1 LGQKPGKSDG
11 TESLPFAN
19 LRETVEYYLG
29 VATIA
34 GISVLMALSFYM
46 PFLTG
51 QISLGQAGFMAIGA
65 YAAAVCTLNFH
76 YPYILAVLAGGAVAA
91 AVGFIVGLPALR
103 IKGIYLLLL
112 TLGFVEIVRVVFINL
127 EYTGGAAGL
136 PGIPYQE
143 HSFYYTYAA
152 ILVLI
157 VFFLRMRRSR
167 IGKALDAIG
176 VDETAAETL
185 GINITLVKLQAFTV
199 GAFIAGVAGG
209 IFAHYSEYIEPLMF
223 NVMHSVE
230 PIVFTVFGGIQVF
243 WGPIFGALT
252 LTLVPEFLRSI
263 QEWRMELYGVLL
275 ILMMI
280 FRPQG
285 TIGLDTLR
293 FLKRL
298 VNGNRGNLSTQPDVG
313 GEAVLEQSRSVT
325 NGNDLD
331 IK

>member
-1 LGQKPGKSDG
+1 M
-11 TESLPFAN
+11 
-19 LRETVEYYLG
+19 EYYSG
-29 VATIA
+29 VSTIA
-34 GISVLMALSFYM
+34 GISVLMALSFYL

-51 QISLGQAGFMAIGA
+51 QISLGQAGFMSIGA
-65 YAAAVCTLNFH
+65 YTAAVCTVNFH
-76 YPYILAVLAGGAVAA
+76 FPYIPAVLTGGAVAA

-143 HSFYYTYAA
+143 HSVYYTYVTIL
-152 ILVLI
+152 ILVI
-157 VFFLRMRRSR
+157 FFFRLGRSR
-167 IGKALDAIG
+167 VGKALYAIG

-185 GINITLVKLQAFTV
+185 GINLTIVKLQAFTM

-243 WGPIFGALT
+243 WGPIFGALV

-298 VNGNRGNLSTQPDVG
+298 VSGNKGTHTDQPVLPN
-313 GEAVLEQSRSVT
+313 EAVLDKTGSVT
-325 NGNDLD
+325 NGNDQEH
-331 IK
+331 K